1 MYRRI
6 KVELFEQLRLGYA
19 AGETIKSLAKK
30 HGIHRRMVRQ
40 AIFSAI
46 PPERK
51 KAERDQP
58 KLGPLKG
65 HIERMLEA
73 DLQAPRKQRHT
84 AHRIW
89 TRLCAEYPELPVAEP
104 TVRRYVGIRRRE
116 LGLKGLEV
124 FVPQS
129 YSQGQEAQVD
139 WFEAVAKLGGER
151 CKLQFFAMRSMA
163 SGDAFHRAYTNATQQ
178 AFLDAHEHA
187 FAYFGGVFRTL
198 RYDNLASAVK
208 KILRGRQRVETE
220 RVIAFRS
227 HWGFQ
232 SEYCNPASGNE
243 KGGVE
248 GELGWYRRNWLV
260 PVPEADDLESLN
272 RQLLEACVASRNRTI
287 IGREMAVA
295 EACRMEQ
302 PHLLPLAEENFGIYE
317 TLYPLM
323 VDGKGR
329 VKVKANWYSAPLWP
343 GVRVT
348 ARVWPSFIKIEHDGK
363 CVAQHPRHY
372 GRGYQI
378 LNLEHYLDVLEKKPG
393 AMAGSTPLEQWR
405 QAGRW
410 PECMDRI
417 WKKLDERHGKS
428 GGTREMITLVRAGLG
443 DERNDG
449 WGRMIRAV
457 EEALRLGV
465 SDAAAVLHIRNM
477 PDAEERKRY
486 AIALSEELAEFE
498 RPLPVMDDYDLLLAA
513 PCKAVIQ

>member
-1 MYRRI
+1 MDRRG
-6 KVELFEQLRLGYA
+6 KVELFEQLRLGHA

-46 PPERK
+46 PPDRK
-51 KAERDQP
+51 KAERKQP
-58 KLGPLKG
+58 KLGPLKE
-65 HIERMLEA
+65 HIERMLEV
-73 DLQAPRKQRHT
+73 DRQAPRKQRHT

-89 TRLCAEYPELPVAEP
+89 TRLCAEHPELPVAEP

-116 LGLKGLEV
+116 LGLKGREV
-124 FVPQS
+124 FVPQT

-139 WFEAVAKLGGER
+139 WFEAVAKLDGENR
-151 CKLQFFAMRSMA
+151 KLQFFAMRSMA

-187 FAYFGGVFRTL
+187 FAYFGGVFRLL
-198 RYDNLASAVK
+198 RYDNLASAVR

-220 RVIAFRS
+220 RIIAFRS
-227 HWGFQ
+227 HWGFR

-260 PVPEADDLESLN
+260 PVPEADDLEDLN
-272 RQLLEACVASRNRTI
+272 RQLLADCVASRSRTI
-287 IGREMAVA
+287 IGRDMPVS
-295 EACRMEQ
+295 EARVLEQ
-302 PHLLPLAEENFGIYE
+302 PHLLPLAEERFGIHE
-317 TLYPLM
+317 TLYPLI

-329 VKVKANWYSAPLWP
+329 VKVKTNWYSVPLWP
-343 GVRVT
+343 GMRVT
-348 ARVWPSFIKIEHDGK
+348 ARVWPTFINIGHDGE
-363 CVAQHPRHY
+363 CVARHPRHY
-372 GRGYQI
+372 GRGHQI
-378 LNLEHYLDVLEKKPG
+378 LSLEHYLDVLEKKPG

-417 WKKLDERHGKS
+417 WKKLEERHGKS

-449 WGRMIRAV
+449 WGRIVRAV

-477 PDAEERKRY
+477 PDAEERKRH

-498 RPLPVMDDYDLLLAA
+498 RPLPVMDDYDLLLSR
-513 PCKAVIQ
+513 AVIQ